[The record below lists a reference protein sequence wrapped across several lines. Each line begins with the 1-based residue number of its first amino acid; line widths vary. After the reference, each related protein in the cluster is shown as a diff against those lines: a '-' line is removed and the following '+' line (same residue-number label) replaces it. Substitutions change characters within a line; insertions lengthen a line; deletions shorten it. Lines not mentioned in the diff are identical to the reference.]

1 MLPVLFEIP
10 GFELFGEAFGSTR
23 IYSYAAL
30 MALGYLA
37 ALATLMYVSPKIAA
51 KGTGGLERPQV
62 WDLFIVMLIS
72 SLIASKFGH
81 VLFEAEAHEGVNS
94 ITELLTQDPLH
105 AFRLG
110 EPGYVWYGGMIGA
123 LLTAL
128 FYFKRRPQL
137 DAWLYA
143 DAFAPSIMIGAS
155 VGRLGCFMAGCCHGV
170 PTDVPWGVW
179 FPQLS
184 GPVHPTQLYD
194 SFVAGAIG
202 AFLLWRFARRRFKGE
217 NLAFL
222 LMMYP
227 LARATTEA
235 FRGDA
240 ERGGFWVLSTSQ
252 WLSLPLFA
260 AGLYIYWSRSRAAEA
275 PNAPMSADT
284 SVLG

>member
-1 MLPVLFEIP
+1 MFPVLFEIP
-10 GFELFGEAFGSTR
+10 GFELFGEAFGSTK

-37 ALATLMYVSPKIAA
+37 GLLVTYYIAPKKAA
-51 KGTGGLERPQV
+51 PGTGGLERPQV
-62 WDLFIVMLIS
+62 WDLWIVMLIS

-94 ITELLTQDPLH
+94 LMELMEQDPLH

-123 LLTAL
+123 LTTA
-128 FYFKRRPQL
+128 FVYFKRRPHL

-143 DAFAPSIMIGAS
+143 DAAGPGIMIGAA
-155 VGRLGCFMAGCCHGV
+155 VGRLGCFLAGCCHGV
-170 PTDVPWGVW
+170 PTDMPWGVW

-184 GPVHPTQLYD
+184 GPVHPTQMYD
-194 SFVAGAIG
+194 SLVAGAIG
-202 AFLLWRFARRRFKGE
+202 AFLLWRFSRRRFKGE

-222 LMMYP
+222 LLMYP
-227 LARATTEA
+227 LARASTEI

-240 ERGGFWVLSTSQ
+240 ERGAFWALSTSQ

-260 AGLYIYWSRSRAAEA
+260 IGIYLYWKRSRVAEDPDA
-275 PNAPMSADT
+275 PLAKQ
-284 SVLG
+284 